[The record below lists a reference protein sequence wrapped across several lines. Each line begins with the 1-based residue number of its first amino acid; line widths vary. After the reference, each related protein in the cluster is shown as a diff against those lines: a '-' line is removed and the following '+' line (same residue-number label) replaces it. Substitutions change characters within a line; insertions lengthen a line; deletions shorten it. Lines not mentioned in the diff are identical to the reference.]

1 MEFFANGS
9 VKSNNRAVT
18 LDILREKPMP
28 KHIAIIMDGN
38 GRWANKRGLPR
49 IAGHRVGMES
59 LERVVECFDE
69 LDIHYLTV
77 YAFSTENWKR
87 PAEEVNA
94 LMDLM
99 VEFIDKKIDY
109 LDRKGVRVNPIGLVD
124 KIKGE
129 TFERIMYAKERT
141 RDNDHLIFNVALN
154 YGGRQEIVQG
164 IQTICQRVLAGE
176 LNVDEID
183 EEVVSQV
190 LYTAGQPDPDFLIRP
205 SGEQRV
211 SNFLLW
217 QIAYCEF
224 WTTDVLWPDFR
235 KEDLWRA
242 IYDFQNR
249 QRRFGGLKA

>member
-190 LYTAGQPDPDFLIRP
+190 LYTAGQPDPDLLIRP

>member
-1 MEFFANGS
+1 MEYFANGS

-59 LERVVECFDE
+59 LERVVEWFAD
-69 LDIHYLTV
+69 LDIPYLTV

-190 LYTAGQPDPDFLIRP
+190 LYTAGQPDPDLLIRP